1 MKKNIFLKGLAGLLM
16 AGSLGSCSSDYLQ
29 LEPVTSIDTSTVTSS
44 VEGAEYALIGL
55 CRSMYMAYPTYQL
68 TNFCGEPSIMTF
80 YGDVFAPDYCN
91 QLWANYGADFNNWGY
106 FQDATTWIPVVA
118 WSYAYNLINQANVIL
133 SGIDTASGDESTRQ
147 FVKAQ
152 ALTLRA
158 HAYFRLLQLYAPR
171 WVDSNNGATEC
182 IVLRTSP
189 GTGNAPLVSMKT
201 ILDLVYDDLD
211 NAISLY
217 TESGQKRTVMWE
229 PNIDVARGIYARTA
243 LLREDWAT
251 AQRMAKAARADYPI
265 MSSEEFLGGF
275 ADANGEWMWCN
286 ANMEMDQYSGYYSWG
301 ALNACNGAYVSF
313 WGWGAG
319 CISIDLANLLDEND
333 VRLSQFWVPQNLNKV
348 PASVRGSLRAQHFW
362 SERCVDP
369 SSMNMN
375 AMQVNMTNSIAR
387 YGRGL
392 IPNDDY
398 EKFGNPYEQ
407 DGSAEIDGKFYIPFG
422 AQYKFWGIGTYSN
435 SSVPFMRGSEMALTE
450 AEAAYHNNDM
460 AAAKAA
466 LEAVNSQRIPG
477 YTCTATGDALL
488 EEIRVARRIELW
500 GEGHNWH
507 DYKRWNIPAVR
518 RAWVADDPQ
527 SGNFPATLATRH
539 ELDDCKGWTMCIPNT
554 ETYYNTDIKR

>member
-1 MKKNIFLKGLAGLLM
+1 
-16 AGSLGSCSSDYLQ
+16 
-29 LEPVTSIDTSTVTSS
+29 
-44 VEGAEYALIGL
+44 
-55 CRSMYMAYPTYQL
+55 
-68 TNFCGEPSIMTF
+68 
-80 YGDVFAPDYCN
+80 
-91 QLWANYGADFNNWGY
+91 
-106 FQDATTWIPVVA
+106 
-118 WSYAYNLINQANVIL
+118 
-133 SGIDTASGDESTRQ
+133 
-147 FVKAQ
+147 
-152 ALTLRA
+152 
-158 HAYFRLLQLYAPR
+158 
-171 WVDSNNGATEC
+171 
-182 IVLRTSP
+182 
-189 GTGNAPLVSMKT
+189 
-201 ILDLVYDDLD
+201 
-211 NAISLY
+211 
-217 TESGQKRTVMWE
+217 
-229 PNIDVARGIYARTA
+229 
-243 LLREDWAT
+243 
-251 AQRMAKAARADYPI
+251 
-265 MSSEEFLGGF
+265 
-275 ADANGEWMWCN
+275 
-286 ANMEMDQYSGYYSWG
+286 
-301 ALNACNGAYVSF
+301 
-313 WGWGAG
+313 
-319 CISIDLANLLDEND
+319 
-333 VRLSQFWVPQNLNKV
+333 
-348 PASVRGSLRAQHFW
+348 
-362 SERCVDP
+362 
-369 SSMNMN
+369 
-375 AMQVNMTNSIAR
+375 MTNSIAR

-398 EKFGNPYEQ
+398 DKFGNPYEQ